1 MKIST
6 LTTAQKELFVEQFL
20 KFRDEEALVQC
31 IDMDID
37 LKTGFPWSLSSQ
49 GHEFWMD
56 IDNGKQPPIP
66 TTSSNVSNWCK
77 TLDMAKQAE
86 DRGFSLGT
94 WTKYG
99 QIVTNEDHELLPNG
113 DFYYRNIKV
122 FKNGQWIKAG
132 EMPSQEDLDRHELH
146 REMFTEILPMLLKLK
161 SLMDR

>member
-1 MKIST
+1 MKISK

-20 KFRDEEALVQC
+20 KFRDEETLVKC

-37 LKTGFPWSLSSQ
+37 LKAGFPWSESSQ
-49 GHEFWMD
+49 GHKFWMD
-56 IDNGKQPPIP
+56 IDDGKQPTVP
-66 TTSSNVSNWCK
+66 TPASNNCCK
-77 TLDMAKQAE
+77 VLEMTKEAE
-86 DRGFSLGT
+86 RRGFSLGT

-132 EMPSQEDLDRHELH
+132 EMPSQEELERQRLNH
-146 REMFTEILPMLLKLK
+146 KMFTEILPMLKKLQ

>member
-1 MKIST
+1 MKISK

-20 KFRDEEALVQC
+20 KFRDQQELVKC

-37 LKTGFPWSLSSQ
+37 LKAGFPWSESSQ
-49 GHEFWMD
+49 GHKFWMD
-56 IDNGKQPPIP
+56 IDDGKQPS
-66 TTSSNVSNWCK
+66 TSSTVSNWCK

-86 DRGFSLGT
+86 DRGFSMGV

-99 QIVTNEDHELLPNG
+99 QIVSDEDHELLPNG

-132 EMPSQEDLDRHELH
+132 EMPSQEDIDRHDLH
-146 REMFTEILPMLLKLK
+146 REMFTEILPILKKLQ

>member
-1 MKIST
+1 MKISK

-20 KFRDEEALVQC
+20 KFRDQEELVKC

-37 LKTGFPWSLSSQ
+37 LQAGFPWSESSQ
-49 GHEFWMD
+49 GHRFWMD
-56 IDNGKQPPIP
+56 INDGKQPTVP
-66 TTSSNVSNWCK
+66 TTSSTVSNWCK

-113 DFYYRNIKV
+113 DFFYRNIKV
-122 FKNGQWIKAG
+122 FKNGKWIKAG
-132 EMPSQEDLDRHELH
+132 EMPSQKELDKQELH
-146 REMFTEILPMLLKLK
+146 HEMFTKILPMLKQLQ